1 MADFLYLLLDAYW
14 ARLCTA
20 LFFSIICTTLAIRF
34 FNNKHILRNFLV
46 YFLLSESFLGVVSE
60 YIVGYL
66 WPYVICEFILF
77 KPLTSIY
84 VFPFFSAFIDILM
97 IHLGVFLFRS
107 YAKQLDIQNARLDY
121 LIYVII
127 GRLCMIIGIA
137 HPVLYLLVYTILTIL
152 QLRHFHF
159 QYNFMLNKDHPINLH
174 DMIRNRIFAFIILEL
189 LYCIVFL
196 SYESSITVGSIL
208 LCITFIIGLLVYSFL
223 SIFDHETVRATRE
236 YDDKIAYMHQLETSQ
251 EEIIQR
257 FSEIMESKSGETGM
271 HVKRVSEYS
280 AIIAEELGIHETAVR
295 AIRIASM
302 MHDVGKLLISN
313 EILEKPARLT
323 DAEFEEMKLHTVY
336 AEKLL
341 ANSTGLIV
349 DVARDIATQHHERWD
364 GTGYPNNLSGN
375 DISLAAQ
382 IVAVADVYD
391 ALTSVRS
398 YKDAWSAEDAQREIA
413 AEEGTHFSPE
423 VVDAFFRGIE
433 RIENVR
439 EMYRDDTPL

>member
-1 MADFLYLLLDAYW
+1 MSIFFNLLFESYW

-20 LFFSIICTTLAIRF
+20 LIFSIICTTFSAYF
-34 FNNKHILRNFLV
+34 FHNKHILRNILV
-46 YFLLSESFLGVVSE
+46 YFFLSESFMGIVSE
-60 YIVGYL
+60 HIVGYL
-66 WPYVICEFILF
+66 WPYVICQFIIFRPIMSLY
-77 KPLTSIY
+77 T
-84 VFPFFSAFIDILM
+84 FPFFCAFIDILM
-97 IHLGVFLFRS
+97 VYLGCFLFQK
-107 YAKQLDIQNARLDY
+107 YAKQMDEQNARLDY

-127 GRLCMIIGIA
+127 GRLAMVMGVVSPHI
-137 HPVLYLLVYTILTIL
+137 YLLIYLILTTI
-152 QLRHFHF
+152 QIRHFRF
-159 QYNFMLNKDHPINLH
+159 QYEFIMNRNHPINLH
-174 DMIRNRIFAFIILEL
+174 DMIRNRIFAFLIFDM

-196 SYESSITVGSIL
+196 SYEASSFASLIILITALFICGIVY
-208 LCITFIIGLLVYSFL
+208 TFVA
-223 SIFDHETVRATRE
+223 IFDRETIRATRE